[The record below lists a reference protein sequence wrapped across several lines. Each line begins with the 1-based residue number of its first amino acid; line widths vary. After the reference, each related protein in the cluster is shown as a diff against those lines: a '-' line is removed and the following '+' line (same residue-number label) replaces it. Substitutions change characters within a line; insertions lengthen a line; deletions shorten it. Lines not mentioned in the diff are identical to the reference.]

1 MHLEDDL
8 YNLAMV
14 YWELQ
19 THNYDIERQYPEL
32 LVFDFSG
39 PDLTGKLETL
49 TAKCKEI
56 QVKEKPLPEPDAN
69 LIFRD
74 DIAPVPNNSVISVAA
89 RAIMSGGKDFP
100 RKADG
105 WQIRGDRLE
114 YKDTF
119 EKAGTIIITIDN
131 PEPVEVVQRFNI
143 LTLDVFMA
151 VLGQVSCTYCANRT
165 STPLSQV
172 STVTARHILRYKGV
186 PSYGAKRWALIE
198 KINRE
203 MMLLGQLKVEVQG
216 AATCNG
222 KENYKGSLV
231 ITESVK
237 RDFNPVTK
245 QYVVTSWRVRPG
257 KWAVYDMSQDG
268 YQFIGKLDH
277 RVFQYDHRE
286 QRGAQTFAKKLM
298 YALFAVP
305 GGMYYLKNGAKK
317 SFADYL
323 KLIGEYH
330 ETDDVNRNTRRRNLK
345 RLGEAL
351 DFLVDRKMITT
362 NMVGSVAGYIKARSR
377 PWHLQH
383 TLETVVEIKK
393 SDTLRPALPDAN
405 TCPT

>member
-1 MHLEDDL
+1 
-8 YNLAMV
+8 
-14 YWELQ
+14 
-19 THNYDIERQYPEL
+19 
-32 LVFDFSG
+32 
-39 PDLTGKLETL
+39 
-49 TAKCKEI
+49 
-56 QVKEKPLPEPDAN
+56 
-69 LIFRD
+69 
-74 DIAPVPNNSVISVAA
+74 
-89 RAIMSGGKDFP
+89 MSGGADFTH
-100 RKADG
+100 KADG
-105 WQIRGDRLE
+105 WQIQGDRLE

-198 KINRE
+198 KISRE

-216 AATCNG
+216 AATRNG
-222 KENYKGSLV
+222 TENYRGSLV
-231 ITESVK
+231 ITEPVK
-237 RDFNPVTK
+237 REFNPFTK

-257 KWAVYDMSQDG
+257 TWAVYDMSQDG
-268 YQFIGKLDH
+268 RQYIGKLDH
-277 RVFQYDHRE
+277 QVLLYDHRE

-298 YALFAVP
+298 YALFVVP
-305 GGMYYLKNGAKK
+305 GGTYYLNNGAKK
-317 SFADYL
+317 SLADYL

-330 ETDDVNRNTRRRNLK
+330 ETDDASRNTRRRNLK

-351 DFLVDRKMITT
+351 DFLVGRHMITT
-362 NMVGSVAGYIKARSR
+362 SMTGSVSGYIKARCK
-377 PWHLQH
+377 PWHLQDI
-383 TLETVVEIKK
+383 LDTVVEIKK
-393 SDTLRPALPDAN
+393 INPV